1 MPESATTATTGL
13 ALRFRPMTIGDALA
27 AHRWRYPGE
36 YGIYDLGLTPLLF
49 SAIFRST
56 LRLAGVYSL
65 AVDTSSE
72 RLISVFSLIQRGT
85 DVELGV
91 GMRPDLMGRGLGLDV
106 MLQGM
111 DYARQRLHDVETF
124 SLDVATFNKRAITV
138 YSRAGF
144 QPGHLH
150 PFYFGRQ
157 RYESMR
163 MSRPA

>member
-1 MPESATTATTGL
+1 MPDRATTATTLL
-13 ALRFRPMTIGDALA
+13 ALRFRPITIGDALA
-27 AHRWRYPGE
+27 ASRWRYPGE
-36 YGIYDLGLTPLLF
+36 YSIYNLGLTPLLS
-49 SAIFRST
+49 SAIFRAT

-65 AVDTSSE
+65 AVDTPTE
-72 RLISVFSLIQRGT
+72 RLISVFSLIRRGS

-91 GMRPDLMGRGLGLDV
+91 GMRPDLMDHGLGVEL

-111 DYARQRLHDVETF
+111 DYARRRLPSVETF

-144 QPGHLH
+144 QPGQIH

-163 MSRPA
+163 MNRPA